1 MSTLVSTLSTVE
13 STESTTESTAAI
25 ASTAAIEHKC
35 HAAWGRVNRRGGDG
49 RGMGLA
55 LATLQTKHT
64 LRQGDSRVDGERVP
78 CVVHTPE
85 LMRMPG
91 NTNVTPPGA
100 VFVK

>member
-1 MSTLVSTLSTVE
+1 MIDDKQSEERARERSTLTRELE
-13 STESTTESTAAI
+13 GE
-25 ASTAAIEHKC
+25 
-35 HAAWGRVNRRGGDG
+35 GGDG

-64 LRQGDSRVDGERVP
+64 ITQGGSRVERERVP

-100 VFVK
+100 VLIEGEEMAAAWDSR